1 MYRYIQKLVSNKTVQ
16 KALAFFVGL
25 SALAW
30 FLIRVI
36 PKPSRA
42 SYPCQRAAFPI
53 ASAFVIWLTGVVTSM
68 FGLKLIGKKF

>member
-1 MYRYIQKLVSNKTVQ
+1 MQETNKLIKILIGMRSQKVIS
-16 KALAFFVGL
+16 FFVGL

-42 SYPCQRAAFPI
+42 AYPCQQAAFPI
-53 ASAFVIWLTGVVTSM
+53 ASAFVIWLTGVVAVKIN
-68 FGLKLIGKKF
+68 LNNR